1 MIRLVRGVALIVGLY
16 LNTHQSAHRLHCSL
30 VSPLLTSRTCCR
42 LQVAVCGCVYC
53 AGPASTAGQA
63 PGQARPRCPA
73 VCHSLLCFPLS
84 PAQHLDTGHWTLHAG
99 QWTRRHQ
106 PLSHLSKPQ
115 LCLCRPLPGLLTAHS
130 LLLTHSHAR
139 PGHYGALRPPRLAR
153 GPRHRQLRGR
163 RALRHPRT
171 RAQCEW
177 SLCCRATCHVSRV
190 PRPATW
196 SPAPAPCSATSPRW
210 RCWRARRS
218 SPSSGTGTRTPSR

>member
-1 MIRLVRGVALIVGLY
+1 MLQAAGCRVWVCLLCWPCLYCWSGARSGEAAVSCSCRSVSLLALLSII
-16 LNTHQSAHRLHCSL
+16 S
-30 VSPLLTSRTCCR
+30 
-42 LQVAVCGCVYC
+42 
-53 AGPASTAGQA
+53 STA
-63 PGQARPRCPA
+63 P
-73 VCHSLLCFPLS
+73 
-84 PAQHLDTGHWTLHAG
+84 GHWTLHAG
-99 QWTRRHQ
+99 HWTVWTRRHQ

-130 LLLTHSHAR
+130 LLTHSHAR
-139 PGHYGALRPPRLAR
+139 PGHHGALRPPRLAR

-218 SPSSGTGTRTPSR
+218 SPSSGTGTQTPSR

>member
-1 MIRLVRGVALIVGLY
+1 MD
-16 LNTHQSAHRLHCSL
+16 
-30 VSPLLTSRTCCR
+30 
-42 LQVAVCGCVYC
+42 VCGCVYC

-73 VCHSLLCFPLS
+73 HTALCHSLLCFPLS
-84 PAQHLDTGHWTLHAG
+84 PAQHLDTGHCMLDTGHAA
-99 QWTRRHQ
+99 T
-106 PLSHLSKPQ
+106 SHYLTSANHNSASAAPCQ
-115 LCLCRPLPGLLTAHS
+115 GYSLTAHS
-130 LLLTHSHAR
+130 LLLLTHSHAR

-153 GPRHRQLRGR
+153 GPGHRQLRGR

-177 SLCCRATCHVSRV
+177 SLCCRVTCHVSRV

>member
-1 MIRLVRGVALIVGLY
+1 MLQAAGCRVWVCLLCWPRHDCWSGARSGEAAVSCLYCSVSLLALLSII
-16 LNTHQSAHRLHCSL
+16 S
-30 VSPLLTSRTCCR
+30 
-42 LQVAVCGCVYC
+42 
-53 AGPASTAGQA
+53 STA
-63 PGQARPRCPA
+63 P
-73 VCHSLLCFPLS
+73 
-84 PAQHLDTGHWTLHAG
+84 GHWTLHAG

-139 PGHYGALRPPRLAR
+139 PGHHGALRPPRLAR
-153 GPRHRQLRGR
+153 GPGHRQLRGR

-171 RAQCEW
+171 RAQCEC